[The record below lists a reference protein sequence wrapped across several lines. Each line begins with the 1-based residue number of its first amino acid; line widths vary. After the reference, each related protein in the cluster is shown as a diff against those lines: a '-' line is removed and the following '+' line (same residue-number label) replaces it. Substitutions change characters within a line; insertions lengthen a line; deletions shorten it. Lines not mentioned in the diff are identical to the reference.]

1 MNIRK
6 QRLQANREL
15 RAGMFDVLVGIVRRE
30 GLRGLYKGI
39 TANFLKLA
47 PAAGLSWLVFEE
59 VKLALGIDFRS

>member
-1 MNIRK
+1 
-6 QRLQANREL
+6 
-15 RAGMFDVLVGIVRRE
+15 MFDVLMGIVRRE